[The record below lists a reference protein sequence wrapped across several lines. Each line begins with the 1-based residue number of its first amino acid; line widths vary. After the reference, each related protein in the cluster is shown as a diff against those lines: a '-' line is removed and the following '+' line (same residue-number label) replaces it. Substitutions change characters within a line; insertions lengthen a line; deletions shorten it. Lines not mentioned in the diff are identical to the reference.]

1 MIGWAKP
8 PVKYYFSE
16 QRTEGGGVEPQWLM
30 SRSPVWQTVSSTH
43 WQHLPDPSLPNTIYS
58 QYWTTDVLWITAL
71 WYISKYH
78 SVPNREDTTGKRRSP
93 MKAVRIHQFGGPEV
107 LTYED
112 VPDPRPRKDQVLVR
126 VRACAMNHLDIWV
139 RKGLPG
145 VNLPHILG
153 SDIAGEIVEVGEY
166 VTGLKS
172 GQRVLIAPMHFCNR
186 CPKCVAGLQ
195 NQCREFTVLGNA
207 VDGGNCELIAVP
219 AVNVIPIPDP
229 LDFNQAASVPLVFLT
244 AWHMLTGRA
253 AIRPGQTVLIL
264 GANSGVGIAAIQIAK
279 MFHARVITTAGDERK
294 VERARELGADYVIN
308 HYQQKISQEVRKIT
322 NFEGVDIVLEHV
334 GAATWDESVKSLK
347 AAGTLVT
354 CGATTGPKAEI
365 DLRFLFSRQLSL
377 LGSYMG
383 TMSELHEVLGH
394 VFAGRLKPVIDHIF
408 PLKDIRIAH
417 EYLEKSQMFGK
428 IVLNP

>member
-1 MIGWAKP
+1 
-8 PVKYYFSE
+8 
-16 QRTEGGGVEPQWLM
+16 
-30 SRSPVWQTVSSTH
+30 
-43 WQHLPDPSLPNTIYS
+43 
-58 QYWTTDVLWITAL
+58 
-71 WYISKYH
+71 
-78 SVPNREDTTGKRRSP
+78 

-112 VPDPRPRKDQVLVR
+112 VPDPKPRKDQVLVR
-126 VRACAMNHLDIWV
+126 VRACAMNHLDLFV

-145 VNLPHILG
+145 INLPHILG

-166 VTGLKS
+166 ISDFKP
-172 GQRVLIAPMHFCNR
+172 GQRVLLAPMHFCNH
-186 CPKCVAGLQ
+186 CAKCAAGLQ
-195 NQCREFTVLGNA
+195 NQCRLFTVLGNA
-207 VDGGNCELIAVP
+207 VDGGYCELIAVP
-219 AVNVIPIPDP
+219 AVNVIPIPDA

-244 AWHMLTGRA
+244 AWRMLTTRA
-253 AIRPGQTVLIL
+253 AIRQGQTVLVL

-279 MFHARVITTAGDERK
+279 MFHARVITTAGDDRK
-294 VERARELGADYVIN
+294 MERARELGADHVIN

-322 NFEGVDIVLEHV
+322 NFEGVDIVIEHV
-334 GAATWDESVKSLK
+334 GQATWEESMKCLK

-354 CGATTGPKAEI
+354 CGATTGPKVDM

-394 VFAGRLKPVIDHIF
+394 VFAGRLKPVIDHTF
-408 PLKDIRIAH
+408 PLQEVRAAH
-417 EYLEKSQMFGK
+417 EYMEHSQMFGK